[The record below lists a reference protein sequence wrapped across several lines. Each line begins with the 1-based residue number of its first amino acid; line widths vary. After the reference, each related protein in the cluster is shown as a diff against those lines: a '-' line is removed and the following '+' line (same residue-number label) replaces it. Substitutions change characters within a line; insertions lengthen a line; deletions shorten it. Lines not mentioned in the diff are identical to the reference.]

1 MDGNIPRNLLD
12 ILFEGVYFV
21 DQDRRVTYW
30 SKGAEQITGY
40 QEQEVLGLRCRD
52 SILMHVDEWGKDA
65 CDPSCLL
72 ADTIRD
78 GGERQAEL
86 YLLHKG
92 GHRIPVSIRVA
103 PIAEPGGRIV
113 GAMEVFSDNHTGE
126 TTARLI
132 QDLRDMALLDPM
144 TELGNRRYLE
154 MHLEARLKE
163 MERYGWSFGVLF
175 ADIDFFKNVN
185 DMYGHDVGDRVLRM
199 VGRTL
204 HHSVRSFDIVGRWG
218 GEEFLAVIA
227 NVTEDHLSSIARK
240 LCQLVGKSRFT
251 EGKDTIRVTISIG
264 ATLVRP
270 DDTAE
275 TLVKRADRLMYRSKA
290 AGRNRF
296 TIGGDE

>member
-1 MDGNIPRNLLD
+1 MNGNIPRNLFD

-30 SKGAEQITGY
+30 SKGAERITGY
-40 QEQEVLGLRCRD
+40 KEQEVLGRRCSD
-52 SILMHVDEWGKDA
+52 SILMHVDERGKDA
-65 CDPSCLL
+65 CDRSCLI
-72 ADTIRD
+72 ADAIRD

-86 YLLHKG
+86 YLLHKA
-92 GHRIPVSIRVA
+92 GHRVPVSIRVA

-113 GAMEVFSDNHTGE
+113 GAMEVFSDNHSGE

-154 MHLEARLKE
+154 MHLGGRLKE
-163 MERYGWSFGVLF
+163 LDRYGWTFGVLF

-185 DMYGHDVGDRVLRM
+185 DTYGHDVGDRVLRM
-199 VGRTL
+199 VARTL
-204 HHSVRSFDIVGRWG
+204 QNSVRSFDIVGRWG

-227 NVTEDHLSSIARK
+227 NVNEDHLSLVARK
-240 LCQLVGKSRFT
+240 LCHLVEKSRFT
-251 EGKDTIRVTISIG
+251 AGKDAIRVTVSIG

-270 DDTAE
+270 EDTTE